1 MDEMARQIT
10 ENGIDYV
17 LDEVTETY
25 LPNLK
30 VEPTEPIGKYGRLR
44 KKYLKDYRNPLYQA
58 MLIKGTLDEH
68 LAEIDRTANKYLDR
82 IIKGMAE
89 ADGLTEEMKNTDMLR
104 WVGLMNNYKACAEEI
119 ILHELIYDG

>member
-1 MDEMARQIT
+1 MVKMERQIT

-25 LPNLK
+25 LPNLE
-30 VEPTEPIGKYGRLR
+30 VAQTEPIGKYGRLR
-44 KKYLKDYRNPLYQA
+44 KKYLKENHSSLYQA

-68 LAEIDRTANKYLDR
+68 LVETDRTANEYLNR

-104 WVGLMNNYKACAEEI
+104 WVGLMNNYKACAEDI
-119 ILHELIYDG
+119 FLHELIYDG

>member
-1 MDEMARQIT
+1 
-10 ENGIDYV
+10 
-17 LDEVTETY
+17 
-25 LPNLK
+25 
-30 VEPTEPIGKYGRLR
+30 
-44 KKYLKDYRNPLYQA
+44 

-119 ILHELIYDG
+119 ILHELIYQLNQKM

>member
-1 MDEMARQIT
+1 MEKMARQIT

-17 LDEVTETY
+17 LDEATETY
-25 LPNLK
+25 LPDLK
-30 VEPTEPIGKYGRLR
+30 VGPTEPIGKYGRLR

-68 LAEIDRTANKYLDR
+68 LAEIDGTANKYLDR
-82 IIKGMAE
+82 IIKGMVE

>member
-1 MDEMARQIT
+1 MEKMARQIT

>member
-1 MDEMARQIT
+1 MEKMARQIT

-17 LDEVTETY
+17 LDEATETY
-25 LPNLK
+25 LPDLK

-44 KKYLKDYRNPLYQA
+44 KKYLKDYHSPLYQA
-58 MLIKGTLDEH
+58 MMIKGTLDEH

-82 IIKGMAE
+82 IIKGMVE